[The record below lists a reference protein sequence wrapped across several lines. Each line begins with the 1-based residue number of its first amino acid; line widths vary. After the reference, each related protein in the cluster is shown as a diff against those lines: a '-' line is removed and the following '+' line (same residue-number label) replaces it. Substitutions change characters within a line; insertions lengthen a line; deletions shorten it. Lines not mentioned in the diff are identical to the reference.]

1 MAAHHSFT
9 MPIILD
15 FTPGA
20 LCNYGMNLL
29 GKSTHTHLEEL
40 ALNQCPNVVLLY
52 ITQILYCE
60 MKLIR
65 KKITKRCLLI
75 NNNIPRRYYDIKEKF
90 LGVSMQNLQRMFGVI
105 TNRIYLESTQN
116 QLRIYLPRFQV
127 DKTMQFRVTL
137 FNLFSPYFLHCYL
150 HRIYLESMLH

>member
-1 MAAHHSFT
+1 

-90 LGVSMQNLQRMFGVI
+90 LGVSM
-105 TNRIYLESTQN
+105 
-116 QLRIYLPRFQV
+116 
-127 DKTMQFRVTL
+127 
-137 FNLFSPYFLHCYL
+137 
-150 HRIYLESMLH
+150 